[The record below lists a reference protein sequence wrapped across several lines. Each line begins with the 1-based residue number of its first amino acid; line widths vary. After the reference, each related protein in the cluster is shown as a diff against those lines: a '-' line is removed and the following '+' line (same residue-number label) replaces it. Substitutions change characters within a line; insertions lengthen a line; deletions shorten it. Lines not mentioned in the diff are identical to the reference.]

1 MAHSAQS
8 PYFVLHQ
15 LICQFADGETLFGPL
30 DLAFDRQRCG
40 LVGRNGVGKTQLLRL
55 IAGLDQ
61 PGNGHVESHATVAYV
76 AQQPEIAA
84 DTTLAQLLGYGEAF
98 AALARLEQGRP
109 LADDID
115 RLEGRWDLHDRLQN
129 AFAAAGLPAFD
140 PLRSASSLSGG
151 ERMRAALCGALLG
164 EADFLLLDEP
174 TNHLDNAGRAW
185 LYQQL
190 DQWRGGLLIASHDR
204 QLLACME
211 RIVELTPGALRSYG
225 GNYDDYRRQR
235 DTEQQAA
242 RADLEHA
249 REERRRTRARQQK
262 EHDMSQRRSAQTL
275 RVVDTLNI
283 ASFERVAYKS
293 AAKESLGTLR
303 KQHQDRRDSLDAAVR
318 EAYQR
323 VEEEQPVLLALP
335 GSEVNANKQV
345 LVLERLQLPFV
356 SAPPLDLRIDGPMR
370 VALTGPNGCGKSTLL
385 KTVLGQLAALSR
397 PLSLPAVDGLPR
409 SNPVAARSGPVGN
422 GTSGAAGFAVGG
434 RGVAH
439 PAAQLQLGADRI
451 ALPLGSLSGGERLK
465 AALACALWRRQPAQ
479 LLLLDE
485 PTNHL
490 DLASSLAIE
499 TALADFPRRDAG
511 GVARRRLPAGA
522 AAGRTACTDRR
533 TAGGFRPG

>member
-1 MAHSAQS
+1 MAHFAQS

-15 LICQFADGETLFGPL
+15 LTYQFADGETLFGPL

-61 PGNGHVESHATVAYV
+61 PGNGHVESHAALAYV
-76 AQQPEIAA
+76 AQQPEIGA
-84 DTTLAQLLGYGEAF
+84 DTTLAQLLGYGEVF

-115 RLEGRWDLHDRLQN
+115 RLEGRWDLHDRLKN

-140 PLRSASSLSGG
+140 PLRSAHSLSGG

-174 TNHLDNAGRAW
+174 TNHLDSAGRAW
-185 LYQQL
+185 LYHQL

-204 QLLACME
+204 QLLARME

-235 DTEQQAA
+235 DAQQQAA

-303 KQHQDRRDSLDAAVR
+303 KQHQDQRDSLDAAVR

-335 GSEVNANKQV
+335 GSEVSANKQV

-385 KTVLGQLAALSR
+385 KTVLGQLTALSGHCHC
-397 PLSLPAVDGLPR
+397 PLSAAYLDQTLSQLDPSLSVMEHLGLQDSPL
-409 SNPVAARSGPVGN
+409 AE
-422 GTSGAAGFAVGG
+422 GAL
-434 RGVAH
+434 RTRL
-439 PAAQLQLGADRI
+439 AQLQLGADRI

-499 TALADFPRRDAG
+499 TALADFPGAMLVVSHDEDFLQALRPTH
-511 GVARRRLPAGA
+511 RLHLRADGWRLQA
-522 AAGRTACTDRR
+522 W
-533 TAGGFRPG
+533 

>member
-1 MAHSAQS
+1 MAHFAQS

-15 LICQFADGETLFGPL
+15 LTCQFADGETLFGPL

-55 IAGLDQ
+55 IAGLDR
-61 PGNGHVESHATVAYV
+61 PGNGHVESHAALAYV

-84 DTTLAQLLGYGEAF
+84 DTTLAQLLGYGEVF

-115 RLEGRWDLHDRLQN
+115 RLEGRWDLNDRLQN

-151 ERMRAALCGALLG
+151 ERMRAALCGALIG
-164 EADFLLLDEP
+164 EGDFLLLDEP
-174 TNHLDNAGRAW
+174 TNHLDSVGRAW

-204 QLLACME
+204 QLLARMA

-303 KQHQDRRDSLDAAVR
+303 KQHQDQRDSLDAAVR

-335 GSEVNANKQV
+335 GSEVSANKQV

-385 KTVLGQLAALSR
+385 KTVLGQLTALSGHCHC
-397 PLSLPAVDGLPR
+397 PLSTAYLDQTLSQLDPNLSVMEHLGLQDSPL
-409 SNPVAARSGPVGN
+409 AE
-422 GTSGAAGFAVGG
+422 GAL
-434 RGVAH
+434 RTRL
-439 PAAQLQLGADRI
+439 AQLQLGADRI

-465 AALACALWRRQPAQ
+465 AALACALWRQQPAQ

-485 PTNHL
+485 PTNLL

-499 TALADFPRRDAG
+499 TALADFPGAMLVVSHDEDFLQALRPTH
-511 GVARRRLPAGA
+511 RLHRQADGWRLQA
-522 AAGRTACTDRR
+522 W
-533 TAGGFRPG
+533 

>member
-1 MAHSAQS
+1 MAHFAQS

-15 LICQFADGETLFGPL
+15 LTCQFADGETLFGPL
-30 DLAFDRQRCG
+30 DLAFDRSRCG

-55 IAGLDQ
+55 IAGRDR
-61 PGNGHVESHATVAYV
+61 PGIGHVESHAVLAYV
-76 AQQPEIAA
+76 AQQPESAVN
-84 DTTLAQLLGYGEAF
+84 TTLAQLLGYGEVRRAGAHRAG
-98 AALARLEQGRP
+98 AAVGGRHRTSGRALGSQRSPAKRLCRC
-109 LADDID
+109 
-115 RLEGRWDLHDRLQN
+115 R
-129 AFAAAGLPAFD
+129 AAGL
-140 PLRSASSLSGG
+140 RSVAIRRFA
-151 ERMRAALCGALLG
+151 ERRRADARGAVRRFSG
-164 EADFLLLDEP
+164 EADYLLLDEP
-174 TNHLDNAGRAW
+174 TNHLDSVGRAW

-204 QLLACME
+204 QLLARME

-385 KTVLGQLAALSR
+385 KTILGRLAALSGHCHC
-397 PLSLPAVDGLPR
+397 PLSTAYLDQTLSQLDPGLSVMEHLGLQDSPL
-409 SNPVAARSGPVGN
+409 AE
-422 GTSGAAGFAVGG
+422 GAL
-434 RGVAH
+434 RTRL
-439 PAAQLQLGADRI
+439 AQLQLGADRI

-499 TALADFPRRDAG
+499 TALADFP
-511 GVARRRLPAGA
+511 AR
-522 AAGRTACTDRR
+522 
-533 TAGGFRPG
+533 

>member
-15 LICQFADGETLFGPL
+15 LTCQFADGETLFGPL

-61 PGNGHVESHATVAYV
+61 PGNGHVESHAALAYV
-76 AQQPEIAA
+76 AQQPEIAPH
-84 DTTLAQLLGYGEAF
+84 TTLAQLLGYGEVF

-115 RLEGRWDLHDRLQN
+115 RLEGRWDLNDRLQN

-151 ERMRAALCGALLG
+151 ERMRASLCGALLG

-174 TNHLDNAGRAW
+174 TNHLDSAGRAW

-204 QLLACME
+204 QLLGRME

-225 GNYDDYRRQR
+225 GNYEDYRRQR

-323 VEEEQPVLLALP
+323 VEEEPPVLLALP

-385 KTVLGQLAALSR
+385 KTLLGQLTALSGHCHC
-397 PLSLPAVDGLPR
+397 PLSTAYLDQTLSQLDPGLSVMEHLGLQDSPL
-409 SNPVAARSGPVGN
+409 AE
-422 GTSGAAGFAVGG
+422 GAL
-434 RGVAH
+434 RTRL
-439 PAAQLQLGADRI
+439 AQLQLGADRI

-499 TALADFPRRDAG
+499 TALADFPGAMLVVSHDEDFLQALRPTH
-511 GVARRRLPAGA
+511 RLNRQADGWRLQA
-522 AAGRTACTDRR
+522 W
-533 TAGGFRPG
+533 

>member
-1 MAHSAQS
+1 MAHFAQS

-15 LICQFADGETLFGPL
+15 LTCQFADGETLFGPL

-55 IAGLDQ
+55 IAGLDR
-61 PGNGHVESHATVAYV
+61 PGNGHVESHAALAYV

-84 DTTLAQLLGYGEAF
+84 DTTLAQLLGYGEVF
-98 AALARLEQGRP
+98 AALARLEQGQP

-115 RLEGRWDLHDRLQN
+115 RLEGRWDLNDRLQN
-129 AFAAAGLPAFD
+129 AFVAAGLPAFD

-174 TNHLDNAGRAW
+174 TNHLDSVGRAW

-204 QLLACME
+204 QLLARME

-303 KQHQDRRDSLDAAVR
+303 KQHQDQRDGLDAAVR

-335 GSEVNANKQV
+335 GSEVSANKQV
-345 LVLERLQLPFV
+345 LVLEQLQLPFV

-385 KTVLGQLAALSR
+385 KTVLGQLTALSGHCHC
-397 PLSLPAVDGLPR
+397 PLPTAYLDQTLSQLDPNLSVMEHLGLQDSPL
-409 SNPVAARSGPVGN
+409 AE
-422 GTSGAAGFAVGG
+422 GAL
-434 RGVAH
+434 RTRL
-439 PAAQLQLGADRI
+439 AQLQLGADRI

-499 TALADFPRRDAG
+499 TALADFPGAMLVVSHDEDFLQALWPTH
-511 GVARRRLPAGA
+511 RLHRQADGWWLQA
-522 AAGRTACTDRR
+522 W
-533 TAGGFRPG
+533 

>member
-1 MAHSAQS
+1 MAHFAQS

-15 LICQFADGETLFGPL
+15 LTCQFADGETLFGPL
-30 DLAFDRQRCG
+30 DLAFDRSRCG

-55 IAGLDQ
+55 IAGRDR
-61 PGNGHVESHATVAYV
+61 PGNGHVESHAALAYV

-84 DTTLAQLLGYGEAF
+84 NTTLAQLLGYGEVF
-98 AALARLEQGRP
+98 AALARIEQGRP

-115 RLEGRWDLHDRLQN
+115 RLEGRWDLNDRLQS
-129 AFAAAGLPAFD
+129 AFAGAGLPAFE
-140 PLRSASSLSGG
+140 PRRAASSLSGG
-151 ERMRAALCGALLG
+151 ERMRATLCGAFLG
-164 EADFLLLDEP
+164 EADYLLLDEP
-174 TNHLDNAGRAW
+174 TNHLDSAGRAW

-204 QLLACME
+204 QLLGRME

-303 KQHQDRRDSLDAAVR
+303 KQHQDQRDSLDAAVR

-323 VEEEQPVLLALP
+323 VEDEQPVLLALP
-335 GSEVNANKQV
+335 GSEVSANKQV
-345 LVLERLQLPFV
+345 LVLEQLQLPFV

-385 KTVLGQLAALSR
+385 KTVLGQLTALSGHCHC
-397 PLSLPAVDGLPR
+397 PLSTAYLDQTLSQLDPSLSVMEHLGLQDSPL
-409 SNPVAARSGPVGN
+409 AE
-422 GTSGAAGFAVGG
+422 GAL
-434 RGVAH
+434 RTRL
-439 PAAQLQLGADRI
+439 AQLQLGADRI

-499 TALADFPRRDAG
+499 TALADFPGAMLVVSHDEDFLQALRPTH
-511 GVARRRLPAGA
+511 RLQRQMDGWRLQAW
-522 AAGRTACTDRR
+522 
-533 TAGGFRPG
+533 

>member
-1 MAHSAQS
+1 MAHFAQS

-15 LICQFADGETLFGPL
+15 LTCQFADGETLFGPL

-55 IAGLDQ
+55 IAGLDR
-61 PGNGHVESHATVAYV
+61 PGNGHVESHAALAYV

-84 DTTLAQLLGYGEAF
+84 DTTLAQLLGYGEVF

-115 RLEGRWDLHDRLQN
+115 RLEGRWDLNDRLQN

-151 ERMRAALCGALLG
+151 ERMRAALCGALIG
-164 EADFLLLDEP
+164 EGDFLLLDEP
-174 TNHLDNAGRAW
+174 TNHLDSVGRAW

-204 QLLACME
+204 QLLARMA

-303 KQHQDRRDSLDAAVR
+303 KQHQDQRDSLDAAVR

-335 GSEVNANKQV
+335 GSEVSANKQV
-345 LVLERLQLPFV
+345 LVLEQLQLPFV

-385 KTVLGQLAALSR
+385 KTVLGQLTALSGHCHC
-397 PLSLPAVDGLPR
+397 PLPTAYLDQTLSQLDPNLSVMEHLGLQDSPL
-409 SNPVAARSGPVGN
+409 AE
-422 GTSGAAGFAVGG
+422 GAL
-434 RGVAH
+434 RTRL
-439 PAAQLQLGADRI
+439 AQLQLGADRI

-499 TALADFPRRDAG
+499 TALADFPGAMLVVSHDEDFLQALRPTH
-511 GVARRRLPAGA
+511 RLHRQADGWRIQA
-522 AAGRTACTDRR
+522 W
-533 TAGGFRPG
+533 

>member
-1 MAHSAQS
+1 MAHFAQS

-15 LICQFADGETLFGPL
+15 LTCQFADGETLFGPL

-55 IAGLDQ
+55 IAGLDR
-61 PGNGHVESHATVAYV
+61 PGNGHVESHAALAYV

-84 DTTLAQLLGYGEAF
+84 DTTLAQLLGYGEVF

-115 RLEGRWDLHDRLQN
+115 RLEGRWDLNDRLQN

-151 ERMRAALCGALLG
+151 ERMRAALCGALIG
-164 EADFLLLDEP
+164 EGDFLLLDEP
-174 TNHLDNAGRAW
+174 TNHLDSVGRAW

-204 QLLACME
+204 QLLARMA

-249 REERRRTRARQQK
+249 REERRRTCARQQK

-385 KTVLGQLAALSR
+385 KSVLGQLTALSGHCHC
-397 PLSLPAVDGLPR
+397 PLSTAYLDQTLSQLDPNLSVMEHLGLQDSPL
-409 SNPVAARSGPVGN
+409 AE
-422 GTSGAAGFAVGG
+422 GAL
-434 RGVAH
+434 RTRL
-439 PAAQLQLGADRI
+439 AQLQLGADRI

-499 TALADFPRRDAG
+499 TALADFPGAMMVVSHDEDFLQALRPTH
-511 GVARRRLPAGA
+511 RLNRQADGWWLQA
-522 AAGRTACTDRR
+522 W
-533 TAGGFRPG
+533 

>member
-1 MAHSAQS
+1 MAHFAQS

-15 LICQFADGETLFGPL
+15 LTCQFADGETLFGPL

-61 PGNGHVESHATVAYV
+61 PGNGHVESHAAVAYV

-98 AALARLEQGRP
+98 AALARIEQGRP

-174 TNHLDNAGRAW
+174 TNHLDSAGRAW

-204 QLLACME
+204 QLLARME

-235 DTEQQAA
+235 DAQQQAA

-335 GSEVNANKQV
+335 GSEVSANKQV

-356 SAPPLDLRIDGPMR
+356 SAPPLYLRIDGPMR

-385 KTVLGQLAALSR
+385 KTLLGQLTALSGYCHC
-397 PLSLPAVDGLPR
+397 PLSTAYLDQTLSQLDPGLSVMEHLGLQDSPL
-409 SNPVAARSGPVGN
+409 AE
-422 GTSGAAGFAVGG
+422 GAL
-434 RGVAH
+434 RTRL
-439 PAAQLQLGADRI
+439 AQLQLGANRI

-499 TALADFPRRDAG
+499 TALADFPGAMMVVSHDEDFLQALRPTH
-511 GVARRRLPAGA
+511 RLNRQADGWRLQA
-522 AAGRTACTDRR
+522 W
-533 TAGGFRPG
+533 

>member
-1 MAHSAQS
+1 MAHFAQF

-15 LICQFADGETLFGPL
+15 LTCQFADGETLFGPL

-55 IAGLDQ
+55 IAGRDR
-61 PGNGHVESHATVAYV
+61 PGNGHVESHAALAYV

-84 DTTLAQLLGYGEAF
+84 DTTLAQLLGYGEVF
-98 AALARLEQGRP
+98 AALARLEQGQP

-115 RLEGRWDLHDRLQN
+115 RLEGRWDLNDRLQN
-129 AFAAAGLPAFD
+129 AFVAAGLPAFD

-174 TNHLDNAGRAW
+174 TNHLDSVGRAW

-204 QLLACME
+204 QLLARMA

-303 KQHQDRRDSLDAAVR
+303 KQHQDQRDSLDAAVR

-335 GSEVNANKQV
+335 GSEVSANKQV

-385 KTVLGQLAALSR
+385 KTVLGQLTALSGHCHC
-397 PLSLPAVDGLPR
+397 PLSTAYLDQTLSQLDPNLSVMEHLGLQDSPL
-409 SNPVAARSGPVGN
+409 AE
-422 GTSGAAGFAVGG
+422 GAL
-434 RGVAH
+434 RTRL
-439 PAAQLQLGADRI
+439 AQLQLGADRI

-465 AALACALWRRQPAQ
+465 AALACALWRQQPAQ

-499 TALADFPRRDAG
+499 TALADFPGAMLVVSHDEDFLQALRPTH
-511 GVARRRLPAGA
+511 RLHRQADGWRLQA
-522 AAGRTACTDRR
+522 W
-533 TAGGFRPG
+533 

>member
-1 MAHSAQS
+1 MAHFAQS

-15 LICQFADGETLFGPL
+15 LTCQFADGETLFGPL
-30 DLAFDRQRCG
+30 DLAFERSRCG
-40 LVGRNGVGKTQLLRL
+40 LVGRNGAGKTQLLRL
-55 IAGLDQ
+55 IAGRER
-61 PGNGHVESHATVAYV
+61 PGNGHVESHAALAYV

-84 DTTLAQLLGYGEAF
+84 NTTLAQLLGYGEVF
-98 AALARLEQGRP
+98 AALARIEQGRP

-115 RLEGRWDLHDRLQN
+115 RLEGRWDLNDRLQS

-140 PLRSASSLSGG
+140 PLRPASSLSGG
-151 ERMRAALCGALLG
+151 ERMRAALCGAFLG
-164 EADFLLLDEP
+164 EADYLLLDEP
-174 TNHLDNAGRAW
+174 TNHLDSAGRAW

-204 QLLACME
+204 QLLGRME

-283 ASFERVAYKS
+283 ASFERAAYKS

-303 KQHQDRRDSLDAAVR
+303 KQHQDQRDSLDAAVR

-323 VEEEQPVLLALP
+323 VEDEQPVLLALP
-335 GSEVNANKQV
+335 GSEVSANKQV
-345 LVLERLQLPFV
+345 LVLEQLQLPFV

-385 KTVLGQLAALSR
+385 KTVLGQLTALSGHCHC
-397 PLSLPAVDGLPR
+397 PLSTAYLDQTLSQLDPSLSVMDHLGLQDSPL
-409 SNPVAARSGPVGN
+409 AE
-422 GTSGAAGFAVGG
+422 GAL
-434 RGVAH
+434 RTRL
-439 PAAQLQLGADRI
+439 AQLQLGADRI

-499 TALADFPRRDAG
+499 TALADFPGAMLVVSHDEDFLQALRPTH
-511 GVARRRLPAGA
+511 RLNRQADGWRLQA
-522 AAGRTACTDRR
+522 W
-533 TAGGFRPG
+533 

>member
-1 MAHSAQS
+1 MAHFAQS

-15 LICQFADGETLFGPL
+15 LTCQFADGETLFGPL
-30 DLAFDRQRCG
+30 DLAFDRQLCG

-61 PGNGHVESHATVAYV
+61 PGNGHVESHAAVAYV

-98 AALARLEQGRP
+98 AALARIEQGRP

-174 TNHLDNAGRAW
+174 TNHLDSAGRAW

-204 QLLACME
+204 QLLARME

-235 DTEQQAA
+235 DAQQQAA

-335 GSEVNANKQV
+335 GSEVSANKQV

-385 KTVLGQLAALSR
+385 KTLLGQLTALSGYCHC
-397 PLSLPAVDGLPR
+397 PLSTAYLDQTLSQLDPGLSVMEHLGLQDSPL
-409 SNPVAARSGPVGN
+409 AE
-422 GTSGAAGFAVGG
+422 GAL
-434 RGVAH
+434 RTRL
-439 PAAQLQLGADRI
+439 AQLQLGANRI

-499 TALADFPRRDAG
+499 TALADFPGAMMVVSHDEDFLQALRPTH
-511 GVARRRLPAGA
+511 RLNRQADGWRLQA
-522 AAGRTACTDRR
+522 W
-533 TAGGFRPG
+533 